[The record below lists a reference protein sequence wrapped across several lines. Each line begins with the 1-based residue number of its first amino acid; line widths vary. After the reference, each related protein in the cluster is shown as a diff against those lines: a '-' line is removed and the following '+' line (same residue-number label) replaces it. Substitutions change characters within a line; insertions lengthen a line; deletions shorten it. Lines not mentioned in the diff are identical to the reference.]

1 MRRHAVS
8 DFSRTPVVRLHEGRV
23 TTAVP
28 LALSDALR
36 DWLDLGLRW
45 LHVIAAMAWIGTS
58 FYFVLLDQSLRPPK
72 DAADADAGV
81 GGELWEVHGGGFYN
95 VQKYVVAPKQLPDH
109 LAWFK
114 WEAYT
119 TWLSGFGLML
129 VLYYLEASSALV
141 KPGDDL
147 EPWLAVTISIALLA
161 VAWIA
166 YDVLNRLVSDG
177 RVLWPVLFVLVALS
191 AWASAELFSPRAAW
205 LQVGAMIGTVMAANV
220 FFVIIPAHWELI
232 RAKEAG
238 REPDPAPGIQAK
250 QRSVHNNYLTL
261 PVLLAMLAGHFPF
274 AYGADHAWLVLVVL
288 MVIGAWARLFFNL
301 RHTGRSHWW
310 MPVAGAV
317 AFVALAVLVER
328 SDDATVPPA
337 AAADLALG
345 KRVFTSAGCA
355 GCHTLA
361 DAGATGAVGPS
372 LDAAQPSASLVTERV
387 TNGQGVMP
395 SFAGKL
401 SPAEI
406 DAVAA
411 YVSGAAG

>member
-1 MRRHAVS
+1 MTGA
-8 DFSRTPVVRLHEGRV
+8 L
-23 TTAVP
+23 P

-72 DAADADAGV
+72 EEADRDSGV
-81 GGELWEVHGGGFYN
+81 GGELWEVHGGGFYH
-95 VQKYVVAPKQLPDH
+95 VQKYVVAPPRLPDY

-141 KPGDDL
+141 KPGSDL
-147 EPWLAVTISIALLA
+147 DPWVAVVISLALLA
-161 VAWIA
+161 AAWIG

-177 RVLWPVLFVLVALS
+177 RVLWPILFVLVALA
-191 AWASAELFSPRAAW
+191 AWASFELFSPRAAW

-220 FFVIIPAHWELI
+220 FFAIIPAHWELI

-238 REPDPAPGIQAK
+238 REPDPAPAIQAK
-250 QRSVHNNYLTL
+250 QRSVHNNYFTL
-261 PVLLAMLAGHFPF
+261 PVLLTMLAGHFPF
-274 AYGADHAWLVLVVL
+274 AYGADNAWLVLVAL
-288 MVIGAWARLFFNL
+288 MVLGGWARLFFNL
-301 RHTGRSHWW
+301 RHAGRTHWW
-310 MPVAGAV
+310 MPVAGVA
-317 AFVALAVLVER
+317 AFVALAVVVDR
-328 SDDATVPPA
+328 SEDSSAPA
-337 AAADLALG
+337 ATTADVALG
-345 KRVFTSAGCA
+345 KRLFVSTGCA

-361 DAGATGAVGPS
+361 DAGATGTVGPS
-372 LDAAQPSASLVTERV
+372 LDAAQPSASLVAERV
-387 TNGQGVMP
+387 RDGQGVMP

-401 SPAEI
+401 SDEEI
-406 DAVAA
+406 ATVAA
-411 YVSGAAG
+411 YVSEAAAG

>member
-1 MRRHAVS
+1 LGA
-8 DFSRTPVVRLHEGRV
+8 RV
-23 TTAVP
+23 TAALP
-28 LALSDALR
+28 LALSDAVA

-72 DAADADAGV
+72 DASDADAGV
-81 GGELWEVHGGGFYN
+81 GGELWEVHGGGFYR
-95 VQKYVVAPKQLPDH
+95 VQKYVVAPPRLPDH

-147 EPWLAVTISIALLA
+147 EPWLAVAISIALLA
-161 VAWIA
+161 AAWIA

-177 RVLWPVLFVLVALS
+177 RVLWAVLFVLVTLS
-191 AWASAELFSPRAAW
+191 AWASYELFSPRAAW

-238 REPDPAPGIQAK
+238 REPDPTPGLQAK

-261 PVLLAMLAGHFPF
+261 PVLVTMLAAHFPF
-274 AYGADHAWLVLVVL
+274 AYGADHAWLVLLAL
-288 MVIGAWARLFFNL
+288 MAIGAWARLFFNL
-301 RHTGRSHWW
+301 RHAGRTHWW
-310 MPVAGAV
+310 MPVAGAA
-317 AFVALAVLVER
+317 AFVALAVAVEQQ
-328 SDDATVPPA
+328 DEPA
-337 AAADLALG
+337 
-345 KRVFTSAGCA
+345 TSATTADVARGKQVFSTAGCDA
-355 GCHTLA
+355 CHTLA
-361 DAGATGAVGPS
+361 DAGSTGSVGPS
-372 LDAAQPSASLVTERV
+372 LDAAEPSAELVAERV
-387 TNGQGVMP
+387 RNGQGAMP
-395 SFAGKL
+395 AFAGTL
-401 SPAEI
+401 SDEEI

-411 YVSGAAG
+411 YVSSAARG